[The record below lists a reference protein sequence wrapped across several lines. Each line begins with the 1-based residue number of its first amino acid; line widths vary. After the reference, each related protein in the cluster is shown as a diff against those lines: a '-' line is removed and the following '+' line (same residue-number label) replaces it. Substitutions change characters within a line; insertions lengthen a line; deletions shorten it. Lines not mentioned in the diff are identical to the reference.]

1 MENVLMNVH
10 ICSMNKTDKSMML
23 NVFKAF
29 KLNRGFVPCEA
40 DEAEMSYLVS
50 YSESDVC
57 SWLTVSGTH
66 WHDNSYEAASDPLG
80 LAQDFQMHSFRF
92 NVDSNGS
99 ALIELSDVFGNS
111 AGTCTIGNAVPGE
124 YFTTHLKETVWQEF
138 LKPLAAEETFKAA
151 LDGHYHSAEDTAT
164 TLAPLFHIGKDQ
176 LLADAQSG
184 MQSTDAVRLYFKA
197 VPADAKKVTVKA
209 AFKKIYGDALK
220 PLGFVWAKTKEPCFI
235 RVVNHELI
243 HVIGIQ
249 DMKPNFIVPFGGV
262 TTLYRADLRLN
273 KSYRDNGNWLPNVR
287 QFWGW
292 AHTDLDD
299 APDPRIGSKFH
310 YLLRS
315 PDSVQS
321 TMYAALGE
329 TKRWILPMLNAVQ
342 SLQDFPE
349 YFEKCHNTL
358 FPFCK
363 IPLKT
368 TDSGNFEADAVIRYL
383 LGDIA
388 PQFEQYSIEVA
399 KRQEASTAFQPSI
412 NSSENIQYLRERE
425 QARNDAIRQSVT
437 AFEENPE
444 VRQQTLDEL
453 ERRRMANMEMLHTY
467 GVL

>member
-1 MENVLMNVH
+1 
-10 ICSMNKTDKSMML
+10 MML

-80 LAQDFQMHSFRF
+80 LAQVFQMYSIRF

-111 AGTCTIGNAVPGE
+111 AGTRTIGDAVPGE
-124 YFTTHLKETVWQEF
+124 YFTTHLKESVWQEF

-151 LDGHYHSAEDTAT
+151 LDAHYHSAEDTAT
-164 TLAPLFHIGKDQ
+164 SLAPLLHIGKDQ

-184 MQSTDAVRLYFKA
+184 MQSADTVRLYFKS

-220 PLGFVWAKTKEPCFI
+220 PLGFVWAKTKEPCYI

-243 HVIGIQ
+243 HIIGIQ

-262 TTLYRADLRLN
+262 TTLYRADLMLN
-273 KSYRDNGNWLPNVR
+273 KPYRDNTNWLPNVR

-299 APDPRIGSKFH
+299 APDPRLGSKFH

-329 TKRWILPMLNAVQ
+329 TKRWILPMLSAVQ
-342 SLQDFPE
+342 SLQDFPA
-349 YFEKCHNTL
+349 YFEKCHGIL
-358 FPFCK
+358 LPFRAL
-363 IPLKT
+363 PLKSK
-368 TDSGNFEADAVIRYL
+368 DAGDFLADAVIRYL
-383 LGDIA
+383 LGN
-388 PQFEQYSIEVA
+388 PVSEFEQYLAEIETRKKA
-399 KRQEASTAFQPSI
+399 QETLQPNI
-412 NSSENIQYLRERE
+412 NSPENLQYLCERE

-453 ERRRMANMEMLHTY
+453 ERRRSANMEILHTY

>member
-99 ALIELSDVFGNS
+99 ALIELGDMFGNS
-111 AGTCTIGNAVPGE
+111 AGTCTIGDAVPGE
-124 YFTTHLKETVWQEF
+124 YFTTHLRETVWQEF

-164 TLAPLFHIGKDQ
+164 TFAPLLHIGKDQ
-176 LLADAQSG
+176 LLTDAQFG
-184 MQSTDAVRLYFKA
+184 IQSTDAVRLYFKA

-235 RVVNHELI
+235 RVVNNELI

-262 TTLYRADLRLN
+262 TTLYRAELMLN
-273 KSYRDNGNWLPNVR
+273 KSYRDNANWLPNVR

-292 AHTDLDD
+292 AHMDLDD
-299 APDPRIGSKFH
+299 APDPRLGSKFH

-315 PDSVQS
+315 PDSIQS
-321 TMYAALGE
+321 TMFAALGE
-329 TKRWILPMLNAVQ
+329 TKRWILPMLSAVQ
-342 SLQDFPE
+342 SLQDFPG
-349 YFEKCHNTL
+349 YFEKCYGTL
-358 FPFCK
+358 LPFRTL
-363 IPLKT
+363 PLKT
-368 TDSGNFEADAVIRYL
+368 KDDAVIRYL
-383 LGDIA
+383 LGN
-388 PQFEQYSIEVA
+388 PVSEFEQYLAEIETRKKA
-399 KRQEASTAFQPSI
+399 QETLQPNI
-412 NSSENIQYLRERE
+412 NSPENLQYLRERE
-425 QARNDAIRQSVT
+425 EARNDAIRQSVT

-453 ERRRMANMEMLHTY
+453 ERRRMANMEILHTY